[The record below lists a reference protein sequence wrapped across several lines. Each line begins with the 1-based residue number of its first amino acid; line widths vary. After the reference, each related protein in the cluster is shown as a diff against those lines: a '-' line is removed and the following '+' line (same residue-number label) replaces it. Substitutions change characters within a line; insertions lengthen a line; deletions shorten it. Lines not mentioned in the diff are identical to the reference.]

1 MMKKAFFILS
11 SAALLLSAVA
21 FTSTSKSDT
30 PMAEEKIQWMTFEQA
45 VEANKAKPKKF
56 VIDVYTDWCGWC
68 KVMDRESFT
77 NPDVIKYVND
87 NYYAVKLN
95 AEQKEDI
102 MFDGKKF
109 SYVAQGRG
117 GYNTFAATLLDGNMG
132 YPTLVYLTE
141 RFERVV
147 ISPGFKKPDQL
158 LKELRFTGDNIYSQ
172 KSWDQYISGN

>member
-11 SAALLLSAVA
+11 SAALLISAVA
-21 FTSTSKSDT
+21 FTNVTKNET
-30 PMAEEKIQWMTFEQA
+30 PAMEEKIQWLTFEQA
-45 VEANKAKPKKF
+45 VEANKTKPKKF

-77 NPDVIKYVND
+77 NANVIKYIND

-102 MFDGKKF
+102 MFDGKKY

-172 KSWDQYISGN
+172 KSWDQYNAEN